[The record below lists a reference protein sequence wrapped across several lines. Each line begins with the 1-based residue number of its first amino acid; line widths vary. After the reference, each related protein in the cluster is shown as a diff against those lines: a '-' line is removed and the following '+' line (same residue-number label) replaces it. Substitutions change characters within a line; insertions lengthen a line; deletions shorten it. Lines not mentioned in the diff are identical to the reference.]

1 MTFNFTSC
9 DIQVLDASAK
19 VMTTF
24 LSDKNFTRY
33 HFLEKSSHHTF
44 ALLRFKAFGALSFLE
59 YQTSHEEQVN
69 TFASTHDYCLYLVLA
84 GQSQEQ
90 GITGHTLQLEECV
103 FMSPG
108 SRFIATDSPNCRKL
122 MVSIPADFLHQ
133 TAREFGYVMTE
144 KALSL
149 NANVQR
155 FPMVGPLFNL
165 LNDILQQ
172 DLSQLGERA
181 KVYYSKLLST
191 AILSLFTP
199 RPRPQTLSGGS
210 LDRQVQ
216 RIHDYVLDHIT
227 TDITIDQLV
236 NVCRI
241 SRKSLYNVL
250 EREVGLT
257 PTAYIRRLK
266 LEHAHCELK
275 NNARIKNVTQV
286 ALKYGFTNLGR
297 FSAQYREQIGELPS
311 HTLRLGSQ

>member
-1 MTFNFTSC
+1 MMFNFTAC
-9 DIQVLDASAK
+9 DVQVLDASAK

-33 HFLEKSSHHTF
+33 HFLEASPNHMFT
-44 ALLRFKAFGALSFLE
+44 LLRFKAFGALSFLE
-59 YQTSHEEQVN
+59 YQTTDAEQIN
-69 TFASTHDYCLYLVLA
+69 TFASTQDYCLHLVLA

-90 GITGHTLQLEECV
+90 GITGRTLQTEECAFV
-103 FMSPG
+103 APG
-108 SRFIATDSPNCRKL
+108 SRFVATDWPHCRKL
-122 MVSIPADFLHQ
+122 IVTIPAEFLHQ

-144 KALSL
+144 NALAL
-149 NANVQR
+149 NANAQR
-155 FPMVGPLFNL
+155 FPMAGPLFNL

-172 DLSQLGERA
+172 DLTQLGERA

-191 AILSLFTP
+191 AILSLFTQ
-199 RPRPQTLSGGS
+199 RPRQQTVSSVS

-227 TDITIDQLV
+227 TDITIEQLV
-236 NVCRI
+236 SVCRI

-250 EREVGLT
+250 EREVGVT

-275 NNARIKNVTQV
+275 NNTRIKNVTQV

-311 HTLRLGSQ
+311 HTLRMGSQ